1 MKLQLTV
8 PGITC
13 GGCVNTIT
21 KAIRTID
28 AHAIVQGDPKTK
40 TVWVETQAP
49 ETAVRAAIAQVGYPA
64 S

>member
-8 PGITC
+8 PRMTC

-21 KAIRTID
+21 KAIRTVD
-28 AHAIVQGDPKTK
+28 AHAIVQRDPKTK
-40 TVWVETQAP
+40 LVSVETQAP
-49 ETAVRAAIAQVGYPA
+49 EAAIKNVITAAGYSA